1 MTRSVPT
8 GLVWHESYMWHSTGS
23 GAAFLPA
30 GGPLE
35 PEEHIEN
42 PRAKR
47 RLHNL
52 LAYSGALDALV
63 PISPRPATD
72 EELLRVHTREHV
84 DRVERV
90 SAAGGGE
97 VGEEAPI
104 GPGGAAI
111 ARLAAG
117 GCLAA
122 VEAVIAGE
130 AMNAYALVR
139 PPGHHAG
146 PAGAFGFCVY
156 SNVALAAAHARA
168 RLGLGRVA
176 IVDWDAHHGN
186 GTEDAFYRDP
196 DVLTISIHQAGAFP
210 HGSGGLDRTGEGA
223 GEGANLNIPLPP
235 GSGVGAY
242 LEAVDRVIVP
252 ALQRHQPELILIAC
266 GFDASPQD
274 PLARMMVHSEGFR
287 TMTSALMAA
296 ADDLC
301 AGRLVACHEGGY
313 ATAYVPFCGLAVVEE
328 LAGIDTGVSDPFLS
342 GYASFPYQD
351 LQPHQQEVIAACEQL
366 MTRSGGS
373 TK

>member
-1 MTRSVPT
+1 MSATAT
-8 GLVWHESYMWHSTGS
+8 GFVWHESYMWHATGS

-30 GGPLE
+30 QGALE

-52 LAYSGALDALV
+52 LAYSGALDAMQPV
-63 PISPRPATD
+63 APRPASD
-72 EELLRVHTREHV
+72 EELLRVHTRAHV
-84 DRVERV
+84 DLVEDV

-97 VGEEAPI
+97 VGEEARI
-104 GPGGAAI
+104 GAGGAEI
-111 ARLAAG
+111 VRLAAG

-122 VEAVIAGE
+122 VESVAGGE
-130 AMNAYALVR
+130 VRNAFALVR

-168 RLGLGRVA
+168 ALGLDRIA

-186 GTEDAFYRDP
+186 GTEDAFYDDA

-210 HGSGGLDRTGEGA
+210 HGSGGIGRTGGGA
-223 GEGANLNIPLPP
+223 AAGANLNVPLPP

-242 LEAVDRVIVP
+242 MEAMDRVIVP
-252 ALQRHQPELILIAC
+252 AVRLHRPDLILVAC
-266 GFDASPQD
+266 GFDPSPQD

-287 TMTSALMAA
+287 AMTRALMAA
-296 ADDLC
+296 AGDLC
-301 AGRLVACHEGGY
+301 DGRLVLCQEGGY
-313 ATAYVPFCGLAVVEE
+313 ATAYVPFCGLAVIEE
-328 LAGIDTGVSDPFLS
+328 LAGIDTGIVDPFLS
-342 GYASFPYQD
+342 GYASFPYQEV
-351 LQPHQQEVIAACEQL
+351 QPHQEEVIVACEEL
-366 MTRSGGS
+366 VARMGERVG
-373 TK
+373 